1 MIKIACQIIFSLI
14 VLVLCPWI
22 VETPRWLAKRG
33 EVDKARQIISRLLD
47 RPYDDPEVSG
57 QLNEILDAIS
67 LEEEDGE
74 PSWGEVFS
82 NATKSRNL
90 QRVCLGMGPYMMN
103 QWSGINAL
111 C

>member
-1 MIKIACQIIFSLI
+1 MM
-14 VLVLCPWI
+14 VLVLCPW
-22 VETPRWLAKRG
+22 VPETPRWLAKRG
-33 EVDKARQIISRLLD
+33 EHEKARHIIARLLD
-47 RPYDDPEVSG
+47 RPDDDAEVSG
-57 QLNEILDAIS
+57 QLNEILEAIAA
-67 LEEEDGE
+67 EEEDGE
-74 PSWGEVFS
+74 PSWAEVFS